1 MGAGGRSDAGVPGRE
16 LMDVGAQA
24 ERTSLHPG
32 DAVGLDILPSSYHLF
47 DRNGRTIAAAH

>member
-1 MGAGGRSDAGVPGRE
+1 MTSDQHQHPPWDSG
-16 LMDVGAQA
+16 LQA